1 MRTQL
6 AHRLKGNVAI
16 WSQCIST
23 IKNWADIHHEF
34 VDRLCDAFVIWWYH

>member
-23 IKNWADIHHEF
+23 IKNWADQF
-34 VDRLCDAFVIWWYH
+34 VDRLCDAFAIWWYH